1 MTDEAAAARLC
12 ALVFSKGKTEG
23 RFVMEVEELTRASD
37 LPQSL
42 LEPAMAWAT
51 ERDWLW
57 IRLDYVEL
65 KAAGIHVAKASMGYP
80 VPPD

>member
-1 MTDEAAAARLC
+1 MTDDTIAARLC
-12 ALVFSKGKTEG
+12 ALVFSNGKTAG
-23 RFVMEVEELTRASD
+23 RVVMGVEELTRASD
-37 LPQSL
+37 LQRSL
-42 LEPAMAWAT
+42 LEAAVAWAA

-57 IRLDYVEL
+57 IRLGYVEL